1 MVLND
6 EIVAWWRG
14 TWMYICH
21 NSKIQRKS
29 QRVGTF
35 REMPVLVKWS
45 MRKES
50 SRCKSW
56 IKDKKKKLNKTNVKQ
71 SQKTLEDKQ
80 NEIASLWFY

>member
-1 MVLND
+1 
-6 EIVAWWRG
+6 
-14 TWMYICH
+14 
-21 NSKIQRKS
+21 
-29 QRVGTF
+29 
-35 REMPVLVKWS
+35 